1 MRMVVFLWN
10 AQYGIPAN
18 EQVISF
24 KWKRRGEPRPYR
36 VFEENLPVE
45 TLAVSTI
52 VIQRC
57 RNRKGFDLP
66 LLSHVIWTFHL
77 FHAMLRVE
85 SSNMLTTR
93 RRHMKRLQLS
103 RQVLTLAIV
112 IAATASQSAQ
122 AGTIK
127 EIGVDGS
134 YSVTTFDTPGLSS
147 FDEITD
153 IRFPTRVRLGWF
165 STETLSIEISAA
177 YVSTNQGANT
187 LTVFGATIGIAIHFT
202 PVTKGGAMYFQPI
215 IGLDRV
221 SLSIGSTSD
230 SDTQLG
236 IGAALGF
243 KSFKLNGVGMRGDIF
258 LIRRLETQ
266 KSLATTT
273 AGLQL
278 GFSFFDD

>member
-1 MRMVVFLWN
+1 
-10 AQYGIPAN
+10 
-18 EQVISF
+18 
-24 KWKRRGEPRPYR
+24 
-36 VFEENLPVE
+36 
-45 TLAVSTI
+45 
-52 VIQRC
+52 
-57 RNRKGFDLP
+57 
-66 LLSHVIWTFHL
+66 
-77 FHAMLRVE
+77 
-85 SSNMLTTR
+85 
-93 RRHMKRLQLS
+93 MKRLQLS

-122 AGTIK
+122 GGTIK

-134 YSVTTFDTPGLSS
+134 FTMTTFNNPGFFALA
-147 FDEITD
+147 DITD
-153 IRFPTRVRLGWF
+153 IRFPTRVRIGWF

-215 IGLDRV
+215 MGIDRV
-221 SLSIGSTSD
+221 SLSIGSRSD

-236 IGAALGF
+236 IGAALGL
-243 KSFKLNGVGMRGDIF
+243 KSFKLHGVGMRGDFF

>member
-1 MRMVVFLWN
+1 
-10 AQYGIPAN
+10 
-18 EQVISF
+18 
-24 KWKRRGEPRPYR
+24 
-36 VFEENLPVE
+36 
-45 TLAVSTI
+45 
-52 VIQRC
+52 
-57 RNRKGFDLP
+57 
-66 LLSHVIWTFHL
+66 
-77 FHAMLRVE
+77 
-85 SSNMLTTR
+85 
-93 RRHMKRLQLS
+93 MKRLQFS

-112 IAATASQSAQ
+112 IAAIALQSAQ
-122 AGTIK
+122 GGTIK

-153 IRFPTRVRLGWF
+153 IRFPTRVRIGWF

-177 YVSTNQGANT
+177 YVSTNQGNTT

-202 PVTKGGAMYFQPI
+202 PVTRGGAVYIQPI

-221 SLSIGSTSD
+221 SLSSGSRSD

-236 IGAALGF
+236 IGAALGL
-243 KSFKLNGVGMRGDIF
+243 KSFKLHGVGIRGDIF

-273 AGLQL
+273 VGLQL